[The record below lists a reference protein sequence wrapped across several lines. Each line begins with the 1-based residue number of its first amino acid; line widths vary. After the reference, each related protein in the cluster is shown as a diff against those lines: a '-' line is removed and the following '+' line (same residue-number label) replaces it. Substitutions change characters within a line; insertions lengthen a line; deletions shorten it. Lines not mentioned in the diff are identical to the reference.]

1 RFCDAMIAIRNEI
14 SQVESGDIDADDN
27 PLRNAPHTLADVTE
41 TSWTHPYTRDVAA
54 FPAPGQRTE
63 KYWPP
68 VGRIDQVYGD
78 RHLTCACPPLE
89 AYMESAE

>member
-1 RFCDAMIAIRNEI
+1 MCASQRPVRQWCVTPLNLLVLRLPPPREEYPPDAPPPR
-14 SQVESGDIDADDN
+14 GFF
-27 PLRNAPHTLADVTE
+27 
-41 TSWTHPYTRDVAA
+41 AA